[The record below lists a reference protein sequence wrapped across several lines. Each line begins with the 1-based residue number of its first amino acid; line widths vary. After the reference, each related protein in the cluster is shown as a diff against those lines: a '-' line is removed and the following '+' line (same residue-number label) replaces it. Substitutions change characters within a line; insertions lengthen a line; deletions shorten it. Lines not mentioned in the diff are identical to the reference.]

1 MNNTEPTPTPY
12 SIFCVA
18 SILLSHYNH
27 HNDALDLCWE
37 KATGLY
43 NEFLAS
49 EFNDI
54 KQSELDCI
62 NEFMRRKGYLPKCL
76 WRSAFI
82 WSEED
87 VDAQADGH
95 DNEALVKA
103 MSSDE
108 KLELLECALDE
119 CGDRIIETIN
129 EAICDAI
136 SELNNP

>member
-1 MNNTEPTPTPY
+1 MTTNPY
-12 SIFCVA
+12 PIFCVA
-18 SILLSHYNH
+18 SILLSHSPH
-27 HNDALDLCWE
+27 HNDTLDLCWE
-37 KATGLY
+37 KARELY
-43 NEFLAS
+43 HEFLAS
-49 EFNDI
+49 EFN
-54 KQSELDCI
+54 KENRSELDCI
-62 NEFMRRKGYLPKCL
+62 NEFMRRKGYFPKCVQ
-76 WRSAFI
+76 RSAFI

-95 DNEALVKA
+95 NNEALVQA

-136 SELNNP
+136 SELTNP